1 MNISVLDKLEKGS
14 ILLDWSVYLVRMS
27 LTSKQLSKLI
37 DKLDNW
43 KSNRKCKEII
53 LVKYKSMPVYITL
66 KRGEFKKMSNWLMN
80 RLTELEM
87 YEECAKLHSIKNKL

>member
-1 MNISVLDKLEKGS
+1 MNISVLHKLEKGC
-14 ILLDWSVYLVRMS
+14 ITFHWSRLNRIQ
-27 LTSKQLSKLI
+27 LTPKHLSEFV

-53 LVKYKSMPVYITL
+53 LVKYKVLPVYITL
-66 KRGEFKKMSNWLMN
+66 KREEFKKMGEWLMN

-87 YEECAKLHSIKNKL
+87 YEDCHRLYKIQNKL